1 MMTKRKAA
9 TSLHAGTLTYEQK
22 KQLCE
27 KLDTNPGMRQ
37 KDLAEWAKTQFQ
49 LARAP
54 TQGTVSN
61 ILRSRANYLFAD
73 ANTDLSSIKKA
84 RVLAFPELDEALAV
98 WARETQNQ
106 GGVLTTTMLQDR
118 ARELAGQMAIEESR
132 MPPFTSGWAN
142 HFRKRHNLKDH
153 HGQGN
158 SLLVNQSNAK
168 ARKLQQQLAS
178 HPFAASAS
186 TNGKISPSASTSA
199 AVTSVLAAL
208 HPLVYVAAKAIS
220 TVQGRGHINWT
231 RLNGKSDQET
241 FAVVNDGILAF
252 QSGLYTVNV
261 DVEHSQPRES
271 YAQVFKL
278 WHGKTL
284 LGQCTSPLRCKKDVA
299 LSVLEWKGDLPANAV
314 LRVEFTAPGF
324 AFHDSRL
331 VIRRVHRPQQQ
342 KAISTLAAT
351 AAPVPTANNNNNNSS
366 VYAAEPSA
374 AMLAPLPP
382 TSPPPQLEQVIGL

>member
-1 MMTKRKAA
+1 MTKRKAA

-27 KLDTNPGMRQ
+27 KLDANPGMRQ

-49 LARAP
+49 LERAP

-84 RVLAFPELDEALAV
+84 RVLAFPELDDALAI
-98 WARETQNQ
+98 WAREIQSR

-153 HGQGN
+153 HHGQGN
-158 SLLVNQSNAK
+158 SPVANQSTVK

-178 HPFAASAS
+178 HPFTALA
-186 TNGKISPSASTSA
+186 NLRGKVSPSVATSA
-199 AVTSVLAAL
+199 VVASVLAVM

-231 RLNGKSDQET
+231 RVNGNGDQDC

-252 QSGLYTVNV
+252 QPGLYTVNV
-261 DVEHSQPRES
+261 DIEHSQPRES

-278 WHGKTL
+278 WLGKTL

-331 VIRRVHRPQQQ
+331 VIRRIHRPQQQ
-342 KAISTLAAT
+342 PTAASTAATT
-351 AAPVPTANNNNNNSS
+351 AAPAPKANSS
-366 VYAAEPSA
+366 SSGSLCAAQPSA